1 MPGALLPDGGDC
13 RGLAGFFGGETLLHE
28 GLLSRQLGLGGVG
41 FHQRVNGAADGVDMA
56 ADEEHGVIETRL
68 DVGNLGLDEAETA
81 EEVVLRD
88 KVGQGNA
95 LREEADIG
103 PCGIERGIDESASAH
118 AEFWNALA
126 GLRCEVVHRRQDV
139 PQLSEGSDVWRRLR
153 TEDAKVFEKA
163 AQSAAAS
170 RVANDRMRP
179 VRLDGEPFTAQ
190 DYDTYR
196 GSRLAPE
203 SMEGALQDLGMRLD
217 LLMRPLADQPDEFR
231 WMYRYLVQTLNKA
244 RNERGP
250 GAEAMTAYAM
260 TLGKAELATKTIGEL
275 LKIPQVAGSPQWKA
289 SGAAE
294 RFGAKDKAHVVCERY
309 PYWPTREVLEDA
321 ETYLAPD
328 HVFGERTVWRITL
341 PDGKPIAVVIDST
354 RAAGLQGRL
363 TPAMIEVKR
372 EALGK
377 KAE

>member
-1 MPGALLPDGGDC
+1 MS
-13 RGLAGFFGGETLLHE
+13 ETQPSSKKATPLKHPL
-28 GLLSRQLGLGGVG
+28 RQLREILNWS
-41 FHQRVNGAADGVDMA
+41 R
-56 ADEEHGVIETRL
+56 EEFSK
-68 DVGNLGLDEAETA
+68 
-81 EEVVLRD
+81 
-88 KVGQGNA
+88 KVGMSQATVQN
-95 LREEADIG
+95 
-103 PCGIERGIDESASAH
+103 IERGAAPLTEESAFAIEAATSC
-118 AEFWNALA
+118 NAMALI
-126 GLRCEVVHRRQDV
+126 E
-139 PQLSEGSDVWRRLR
+139 SSDVWRRLR
-153 TEDAKVFEKA
+153 TEEAKVFEKA

-170 RVANDRMRP
+170 RMANDRMRP

-294 RFGAKDKAHVVCERY
+294 RFGAKEKAHVVCERY

-377 KAE
+377 TAE